1 MTPTPLRNHLLAI
14 AICLVA
20 ASTLR
25 AEIPPMSDEQ
35 RTAKADHIVLAVPI
49 STSVEERRDENY
61 IYRQMTFEIRVEE
74 AEKGSPVRGDVITVT
89 AWKNEWIG
97 EGRPFANAS
106 GHRPLPIEGGLARF
120 HLQDPDENGHYAIL
134 LPNGVEPGSTSSPP
148 EVAEAGASTSATD
161 TAADDADQDAP
172 STKDPF
178 GWDVILVLLAIPLLV
193 GSFRQSGTP
202 RWMLMS
208 IATIMLVSA
217 LVVALLG

>member
-1 MTPTPLRNHLLAI
+1 MTPMLLRNHLLAI
-14 AICLVA
+14 MICLIGSSA
-20 ASTLR
+20 LGG
-25 AEIPPMSDEQ
+25 ELPPMSDEE
-35 RTAKADHIVLAVPI
+35 RTAKADHIVLGVPI
-49 STSVEERRDENY
+49 STSVDEQRDENY
-61 IYRQMTFEIRVEE
+61 IHRQMTFEIRVEE
-74 AEKGSPVRGDVITVT
+74 AEKGTPVRGDVITVT
-89 AWKNEWIG
+89 AWKKDWVG
-97 EGRPFANAS
+97 EGRPLTNAS

-120 HLQDPDENGHYAIL
+120 HLQDPDDNGHYAIL

-148 EVAEAGASTSATD
+148 EVEEAATSTSATD
-161 TAADDADQDAP
+161 APADDADRDAP

-202 RWMLMS
+202 RWVLMS

>member
-1 MTPTPLRNHLLAI
+1 MTPTRIRNHLLAI
-14 AICLVA
+14 VICLIGSSA
-20 ASTLR
+20 LK

-61 IYRQMTFEIRVEE
+61 IHRQMTFEIRVEE
-74 AEKGSPVRGDVITVT
+74 AEKGTPVRGDVITVT

-97 EGRPFANAS
+97 EGRPPTNAS
-106 GHRPLPIEGGLARF
+106 GHRPLPVEGGLARF
-120 HLQDPDENGHYAIL
+120 HLRNPDENGHYAIL
-134 LPNGVEPGSTSSPP
+134 LPNGVEPGSTSPP
-148 EVAEAGASTSATD
+148 SEIEATAVADTTTDGAS
-161 TAADDADQDAP
+161 DDADGPAP

-202 RWMLMS
+202 RWVLMS
-208 IATIMLVSA
+208 IATVMLMSA
-217 LVVALLG
+217 LVAALLG

>member
-1 MTPTPLRNHLLAI
+1 MTPIPLRNHLLAI
-14 AICLVA
+14 VICLIGSSA
-20 ASTLR
+20 FGG
-25 AEIPPMSDEQ
+25 EIPPMSDEE

-74 AEKGSPVRGDVITVT
+74 AEKGTPVRGDVITVT
-89 AWKNEWIG
+89 AWKNEWVG
-97 EGRPFANAS
+97 AGTPLTNAS
-106 GHRPLPIEGGLARF
+106 GHRPLPIEDGLARF

-134 LPNGVEPGSTSSPP
+134 LPNGVEPGSTASPS
-148 EVAEAGASTSATD
+148 EVGKTAVADAD
-161 TAADDADQDAP
+161 TTTDDADGEAP

-202 RWMLMS
+202 RWVLMS

-217 LVVALLG
+217 LVAALLG